1 MSKGFGGYYTGKW
14 FSSAWSE
21 DLPLVS
27 DKTLSIAFLELYPI
41 VISAILWG
49 KEWKCK
55 NILFWCD
62 NEHQVNCLI
71 SFIITKH
78 LDRPFFYNSHGSLI
92 ITPKQNV
99 FTFPVFAPQDSRNN
113 YRI

>member
-1 MSKGFGGYYTGKW
+1 MELYTDASASKGFGGYYTGKW

-62 NEHQVNCLI
+62 NEATVGIVKKGRSKSLVIMKLMRQLTWCKN
-71 SFIITKH
+71 H
-78 LDRPFFYNSHGSLI
+78 L
-92 ITPKQNV
+92 
-99 FTFPVFAPQDSRNN
+99 PV
-113 YRI
+113 